1 MNKVVSSSLV
11 EFIHLNVDLLIVHQA
26 IDYSPSNVFDP
37 LVSQLTT
44 ADRTAIVAVVFLVY
58 EVFYLLARSFGLD
71 FKSVGWFL
79 FHIGIV

>member
-1 MNKVVSSSLV
+1 MNKVVPSSLV
-11 EFIHLNVDLLIVHQA
+11 EFIHLNVDLLILHQS
-26 IDYSPSNVFDP
+26 INYSPSNVFYS

-58 EVFYLLARSFGLD
+58 EVFNLLARSLGLD